1 MHDAGKIGIADKIL
15 LKPGALNDEEWEEM
29 KKHSFIGGELLSGST
44 SRLMQLAEIIAKT
57 HHERWDGSGYFEG
70 LKGEDIPLVGR
81 IVCICDV
88 FDALVSER
96 PYKKAWTVSEAIE
109 EIKNWSGTHFDPS
122 LAETFIALKPKLQA
136 IVDKLS

>member
-1 MHDAGKIGIADKIL
+1 MDNGYWD
-15 LKPGALNDEEWEEM
+15 
-29 KKHSFIGGELLSGST
+29 SG
-44 SRLMQLAEIIAKT
+44 RLFFCATEINLA
-57 HHERWDGSGYFEG
+57 FC
-70 LKGEDIPLVGR
+70 PGR

-109 EIKNWSGTHFDPS
+109 EIRNWSGTHFDPK
-122 LAETFIALKPKLQA
+122 LAEMFIGLKPKLQA